1 MVSVLAIFGISIY
14 LGIKVYRNTVDKEIK
29 IISLAI
35 VVGLI
40 SYYIHGFLNNFLD
53 TDKA

>member
-1 MVSVLAIFGISIY
+1 
-14 LGIKVYRNTVDKEIK
+14 
-29 IISLAI
+29 

-53 TDKA
+53 TDKASVPVWGFMAILVALRLYHYNIPAKKT